1 VATAAPTSA
10 NERVAE
16 LDQAAATTG
25 GAPAFRRWIANRS
38 FRDFSLIQKGFELTS
53 VPVVKLNN
61 GVEMPQLGFG
71 VFQVPPAE
79 TKAAVKTALDAGY
92 RSIDTATAYGNEA
105 AVGEALSE
113 SGIAADELFI
123 TTKLWNSSQGYDE
136 TLRAFDTS
144 MADLGLERL
153 DLYLIHWPLPA
164 RDKYIDTWKA
174 LEKLYAD
181 GRVRAIGVSNFQPA
195 HLRRVL
201 DEGSV
206 VPAVNQVELHPYL
219 VQSDVRAFDAEHG
232 IATEAWSPL
241 AKGGTLLNEPVVTR
255 TAERLGVTSA
265 QVVLRWHLQL
275 GNVVI
280 PKSVT
285 PSRVAENL
293 DVFGFTLTD
302 ADVAALSA
310 LDRAGRTGPD
320 PDTFDLV

>member
-1 VATAAPTSA
+1 
-10 NERVAE
+10 
-16 LDQAAATTG
+16 
-25 GAPAFRRWIANRS
+25 
-38 FRDFSLIQKGFELTS
+38 
-53 VPVVKLNN
+53 
-61 GVEMPQLGFG
+61 MPQLGFG

-79 TKAAVKTALDAGY
+79 TKTAVKTALGAGY

-105 AVGEALSE
+105 AVGEALAE
-113 SGIAADELFI
+113 SGITRDELFI
-123 TTKLWNSSQGYDE
+123 TTKLWNSDQGYDQ
-136 TLRAFDTS
+136 TLRAFDAS
-144 MADLGLERL
+144 VAALGLEQL

-164 RDKYIDTWKA
+164 RDKYVATWKA

-181 GRVRAIGVSNFQPA
+181 DRVRAIGVSNFQPA
-195 HLRRVL
+195 HLRRIL

-206 VPAVNQVELHPYL
+206 VPAVNQIELHPYL
-219 VQSDVRAFDAEHG
+219 VQSQVRAFDAEHG

-241 AKGGTLLNEPVVTR
+241 AKGGDLLAESVVTDVAARHRR
-255 TAERLGVTSA
+255 TPA

-302 ADVAALSA
+302 DDLAALSA
-310 LDRAGRTGPD
+310 LDRDGRTGPD